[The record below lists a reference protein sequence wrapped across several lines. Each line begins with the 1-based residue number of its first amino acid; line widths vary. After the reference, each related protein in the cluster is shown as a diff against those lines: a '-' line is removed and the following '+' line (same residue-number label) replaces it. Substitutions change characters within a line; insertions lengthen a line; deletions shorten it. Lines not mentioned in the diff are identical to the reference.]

1 MQLTKNELQIMQVL
15 WREGKPLLR
24 SEILA
29 ACVDRT
35 WKDGSIHILLNSL
48 IAQGAIKEAGY
59 GRSGKSIGRMYAARI
74 SAAEYFIETDIAPL
88 GVAYIPALV
97 KAMIDQ
103 KGITKEIL
111 EQTKEIV
118 TERSRDFESEV
129 PGG

>member
-111 EQTKEIV
+111 DQTLALIEV
-118 TERSRDFESEV
+118 RRQELNAES
-129 PGG
+129 

>member
-59 GRSGKSIGRMYAARI
+59 GRSSKSIGRMYAARI

-111 EQTKEIV
+111 DQTLALIEV
-118 TERSRDFESEV
+118 RRQELNAES
-129 PGG
+129 